1 MLLLHYILHSVC
13 VFYCILIWVWATVCT
28 SFALCICWNTSTT
41 RGRRSKMSPCCILFP
56 SIRRTDRFTQ
66 LLKAL
71 AKLVRHGWA
80 LKTFATFILF
90 SLQKIGEKEKLYFFF
105 FCLFQYKTW
114 MKCQAW
120 LTKKAGLKS
129 LIFSSLPPTRNCVK
143 LNSKI
148 ESFPKAILVTM
159 RKRKRRG
166 RRNPN

>member
-1 MLLLHYILHSVC
+1 MYKFRV
-13 VFYCILIWVWATVCT
+13 VY
-28 SFALCICWNTSTT
+28 
-41 RGRRSKMSPCCILFP
+41 
-56 SIRRTDRFTQ
+56 
-66 LLKAL
+66 LLKHFYYSWETVKNVAL
-71 AKLVRHGWA
+71 LYLISVNSADRQIYP
-80 LKTFATFILF
+80 TFESFSEIGSSWLSPSNFCYIHSFFSTKDWRKGETLF
-90 SLQKIGEKEKLYFFF
+90 L